1 MKGVSQTSLRY
12 SEGRV
17 VRNTKHKSLEKF
29 PILHTKAQLDNGQIG
44 RARSRQQGEYS
55 IAENDATTRCPQRS
69 GTSGGSSF
77 GITCGVFSF
86 AFFSGGAADCGGLA
100 SRTRQVPLEDPSMED
115 DRRDWN
121 TAFLLRRPLST
132 VLFGLAQIAFCTVVI
147 SYLDFLSKRSGTCG
161 HVSK

>member
-17 VRNTKHKSLEKF
+17 VSNTKHKSLEKF

-100 SRTRQVPLEDPSMED
+100 SRTRQVPLEDPMM
-115 DRRDWN
+115 
-121 TAFLLRRPLST
+121 TGGIGTLLSCCEGPCPPCYLVWPRLP
-132 VLFGLAQIAFCTVVI
+132 FAQ
-147 SYLDFLSKRSGTCG
+147 S
-161 HVSK
+161 